1 MATKNNLT
9 KIEWIAIII
18 AVTGSALN
26 AFILKESYYFWLISN
41 SLFTFFTL
49 KHKYYGLMCVFIVQL
64 LLTIIGIFY
73 W

>member
-1 MATKNNLT
+1 MGKDNLT

-41 SLFTFFTL
+41 GLFIIFTAKN
-49 KHKYYGLMCVFIVQL
+49 KHYGLMTVFVVQL